1 MEFKHVENPQ
11 IQFASPESIAEFQNA
26 RLREE
31 IAYLYARSPYYGG
44 LMRNL
49 GIAPSDICTVGDL
62 AKLPTTAKEDL
73 QRRSGEFV
81 CVPPVEHS
89 VRLWYLRYQTA
100 IWSG

>member
-49 GIAPSDICTVGDL
+49 GIAPGDIRTVEDL

-73 QRRSGEFV
+73 QRR
-81 CVPPVEHS
+81 
-89 VRLWYLRYQTA
+89 VRMRA
-100 IWSG
+100 RA